1 VKVEKCANCN
11 QVIGKFETACLYK
24 DEVVCQNCDTRLR
37 GQQAVEPGGS
47 KQVAAVSNPQIATNV
62 RRHGIFYYVFWG
74 SVSLF
79 GTLVILW
86 LGFIFMTSAGAKRT
100 PPTDG
105 ASGEKPSASGSTNAD
120 SLDRQ
125 PGKVISNS
133 IGMKLVWI
141 PPGEFQMGSNDNIWD
156 KETPVHAVKITK
168 GFYMG
173 IYEVTQEQYQKV
185 MGTNPSKFQGS
196 NLPVEMV
203 SWDDAVELPTEA
215 EWEYACRAGTTTRFS
230 FGDSE
235 DQLWQYGNYCDASF
249 PGLNSWND
257 KQHNDN
263 YPYTSPVGRFKP
275 NAFGLYDMHGNVWEY
290 CSDWCGEKYYSSSP
304 TNDPQG
310 PSSGWS
316 RVFRGG
322 CWDTPA
328 ILCRASMRGDDDPK
342 ERYDNTG
349 FRVVLAYE

>member
-1 VKVEKCANCN
+1 MSCRKRKAAKGNGYFPRREIVKVEKCANCN

-185 MGTNPSKFQGS
+185 MGTNPSKFQG
-196 NLPVEMV
+196 VEF
-203 SWDDAVELPTEA
+203 T
-215 EWEYACRAGTTTRFS
+215 C
-230 FGDSE
+230 
-235 DQLWQYGNYCDASF
+235 
-249 PGLNSWND
+249 
-257 KQHNDN
+257 
-263 YPYTSPVGRFKP
+263 
-275 NAFGLYDMHGNVWEY
+275 
-290 CSDWCGEKYYSSSP
+290 
-304 TNDPQG
+304 
-310 PSSGWS
+310 
-316 RVFRGG
+316 
-322 CWDTPA
+322 
-328 ILCRASMRGDDDPK
+328 
-342 ERYDNTG
+342 
-349 FRVVLAYE
+349 